1 MSLSRLSV
9 GHRIAAGFLVV
20 ILALCVVTALGVS
33 RVAQI
38 NDRLTVINDVNSVKQ
53 RYAINFRGSV
63 HDRAIALRDVV
74 LADTPEQA
82 QPSVQLIAS
91 LDAAYQES
99 AAKMAEIFADPAAV
113 SAEEE
118 DAMAGIQ
125 AVEAAG
131 MPLIEQVVA
140 LRAAGDDAG
149 AKSLL
154 LDEAKPMF
162 VEWLA
167 SVNTLIDLEEAMNEE
182 QAAAARSIGD
192 RFLATML
199 VLCGIAVV
207 IASLV
212 AWRIT
217 RSITLPM
224 GEAVRVFA
232 AVAEGDLT
240 QRLDSA
246 SKDGLGEMGPYAN
259 SALARLGDALRGVA
273 ANADVLTA
281 TSARIDGASA
291 LVARRVEDSSAQV
304 TLVAGAAREV
314 SHHVET
320 VAAGGE
326 EMGASIRSIGASAT
340 EAADVAAQAVSAAD
354 ATNAT
359 VSRLGASS
367 REIGDVV
374 KTITSIAEQTNLLA
388 LNATIEAA
396 RAGEAGKGFAV
407 VAGEVKELAQETARA
422 TEDISRRVESIQAD
436 TSSAVTA
443 IEGVSAIIARIND
456 HQTMIASAVEQQTA
470 TTTEM
475 SRNVAQAASGSGDIA
490 TNIDGVAAAAAA
502 MTESV
507 TESRE
512 AAEQLTRVSE
522 ELAGLAA
529 QFQA

>member
-9 GHRIAAGFLVV
+9 GTRIASGFLVI
-20 ILALCVVTALGVS
+20 ILALVVITAVGVS
-33 RVAQI
+33 RVAEI
-38 NDRLTVINDVNSVKQ
+38 NDRLTIVNDVNAVKQ

-74 LADTPEQA
+74 LADTPAAA
-82 QPSVQLIAS
+82 QPSVELIAS

-99 AAKMAEIFADPAAV
+99 AVKMAKIFSDPTAV

-125 AVEAAG
+125 EVEAAG

-140 LRAAGDDAG
+140 LQAAGDAAR
-149 AKSLL
+149 AKALL

-162 VEWLA
+162 VDWLA
-167 SVNTLIDLEEAMNEE
+167 SVNTLIDLEESMNQEE
-182 QAAAARSIGD
+182 AAAARSVGD
-192 RFLATML
+192 RFLVTML
-199 VLCGIAVV
+199 LLCGLAAAVAAV
-207 IASLV
+207 V

-217 RSITLPM
+217 RSITAPM
-224 GEAVRVFA
+224 ADAVRVFA
-232 AVAEGDLT
+232 AVADGDLT

-246 SKDGLGEMGPYAN
+246 SKDGLGRMGPYAN
-259 SALARLGDALRGVA
+259 SALARLGEALSAVA
-273 ANADVLTA
+273 ANAAVLTA
-281 TSARIDGASA
+281 TSARIDGASS
-291 LVARRVEDSSAQV
+291 LVAQRVEDSSAQV
-304 TLVAGAAREV
+304 ALVASAAREV
-314 SHHVET
+314 SQNVET
-320 VAAGGE
+320 VAAGGD

-340 EAADVAAQAVSAAD
+340 EAAQVAAQAVSAAD

-359 VSRLGASS
+359 VSKLGASS

-443 IEGVSAIIARIND
+443 IGEVSAIIARIND
-456 HQTMIASAVEQQTA
+456 HQTTIASAVEEQTA

-475 SRNVAQAASGSGDIA
+475 SRNVAQAASGSGTIA
-490 TNIDGVAAAAAA
+490 ANIDGVADAAAA
-502 MTESV
+502 MTDAV
-507 TESRE
+507 AESRE
-512 AAEQLTRVSE
+512 AAEQLSLVSD
-522 ELAGLAA
+522 ELVSLAA
-529 QFQA
+529 QFRV